1 MRHTRNRGNDRRALR
16 VEGGLLEARRLL
28 SGISFEAPAYH
39 AAGPATPPGHGARL
53 VAAGDFNGDG
63 ALDLVAAGDDV
74 SLLPVVR
81 HYVRVMPGRGD
92 GTFAPPAQV
101 VPVGTN
107 TSDVAVGDFNGDG
120 RLDAV
125 VGEDQDESVVY
136 VLFGNGDGTLG
147 AARAFHS
154 GSHTRDL
161 AVADFNGDGRLDV
174 VAADA
179 APWAPFGTRIASTNA
194 GALLLGNG
202 DGTFQREQFVD
213 TGRRPQHFV
222 EAGDV
227 NGDGH
232 VDAVFGQV
240 VIGPGDFAAP
250 QSLVFA
256 SVASLDVPARPAA
269 TVPAAI
275 TGLRLADLDGDGTLD
290 VAASAM
296 RDFLGNGA
304 AAVTLGGA
312 GDGRFSAPK
321 LWDVPANVANDV
333 AVADFNADGRPDL
346 ALASEDTRWA
356 RPTPV
361 PAAVTLENLGR
372 GAFGD
377 ARVFPLADD
386 VAYPGGLA
394 TGRFD
399 RDPLPD
405 VAVALPGSNRMGV
418 LVNDTPAIVPARSV
432 LRTVRPR
439 VEAGPLTR
447 FVVTGVRPG
456 ADAFDVSVRW
466 GDGTNATGGTVVE
479 NADGSFGVLGTHVY
493 RRPGLYRVSVVIRLA
508 EAGLVRQVTC
518 VLRVVAG

>member
-1 MRHTRNRGNDRRALR
+1 MRHTLNRTNGRWALR
-16 VEGGLLEARRLL
+16 VEAAPLESRRLL
-28 SGISFEAPAYH
+28 SGISFEAPGYY
-39 AAGPATPPGHGARL
+39 AAGVGTPPGHGAGV

-63 ALDLVAAGDDV
+63 VADLVAAGDDV

-81 HYVRVMPGRGD
+81 HYVRVMLGRGD
-92 GTFAPPAQV
+92 GTFAAPGRA

-107 TSDVAVGDFNGDG
+107 TSGVAVGDFNGDG
-120 RLDAV
+120 RLDVV

-136 VLFGNGDGTLG
+136 VLPGNGDGSLG
-147 AARAFHS
+147 AATAFHS
-154 GSHTRDL
+154 GSHSRDL
-161 AVADFNGDGRLDV
+161 AVADFNDDGRLDV
-174 VAADA
+174 VAADS
-179 APWAPFGTRIASTNA
+179 APWSPFGTRIASMNA

-232 VDAVFGQV
+232 ADTVFGQV
-240 VIGPGDFAAP
+240 VIGPGDFVAP
-250 QSLVFA
+250 QSLVF
-256 SVASLDVPARPAA
+256 SSIGSLDAPARPPT

-275 TGLRLADLDGDGTLD
+275 TGLRLADLDGNGTLD

-312 GDGRFSAPK
+312 GDGRFSPPK
-321 LWDVPANVANDV
+321 LFDLPASVANDV
-333 AVADFNADGRPDL
+333 AVADFDADGRPDL
-346 ALASEDTRWA
+346 AVASEDPRFD
-356 RPTPV
+356 RLTPV
-361 PAAVTLENLGR
+361 PAVITLQNGGG

-377 ARVFPLADD
+377 ARIFPLPEDM
-386 VAYPGGLA
+386 AYPGGLA
-394 TGRFD
+394 TARFD

-405 VAVALPGSNRMGV
+405 VAVALPGSNRVGV

-432 LRTVRPR
+432 LRTVRQR
-439 VEAGPLTR
+439 VEAKPLVR

-456 ADAFDVSVRW
+456 ADAFDVSIRW
-466 GDGTNATGGTVVE
+466 GDGTAAAAGTVVE
-479 NADGSFGVLGTHVY
+479 NPDGSFSVLGSHAY
-493 RRPGLYRVSVVIRLA
+493 RRAGLYRVGVVIRLA
-508 EAGLVRQVTC
+508 EAGLVRRVTC